1 MVPAALTAFVP
12 AWKVLPTFA
21 APTAPKES
29 AVPTTDWFED
39 ESLVIRL
46 RERDAAALEA
56 LYDRHSRPVFS
67 LALKMLGDVTAAEE
81 VVQEVFLKLWRH
93 PERYV
98 PDRGRFRTWLL
109 GVTHHR
115 AIDALRSRRAEL
127 AHRGDYEAADDALAI
142 PDGDPDPAELAWLSV
157 QQDTIRK
164 ALSELPDVQREAIE
178 LAFFKGLTH
187 SEIAAYL
194 HEPLGTIKTR
204 VRLGMQK
211 LRMTLEAERVWAG
224 SQ

>member
-1 MVPAALTAFVP
+1 MTA
-12 AWKVLPTFA
+12 
-21 APTAPKES
+21 
-29 AVPTTDWFED
+29 TDWFED
-39 ESLVIRL
+39 EALVARL
-46 RERDAAALEA
+46 RERDASALES

-93 PERYV
+93 PERYSAE
-98 PDRGRFRTWLL
+98 RGRFRTWLL

-115 AIDALRSRRAEL
+115 TIDALRSRRAEL
-127 AHRGDYEAADDALAI
+127 AHRGDYDDPGDALLI

-164 ALSELPDVQREAIE
+164 ALQELPDVQREAIE

-211 LRMTLEAERVWAG
+211 LRLTLESERVWAG